1 MSYLKTYYCFLVMAV
16 MSINAAGQDR
26 IYNKENKVNDYE
38 VKEITPAYIK
48 YVDVKTPK
56 DYTSISLSN
65 VLFIFN
71 SIGNFLVVPH
81 LFDNESR
88 ADRFISNFLSKETNA
103 LSGSDKIITVKN
115 DLVICTVAIEG
126 EKNILYLQNDQQLA
140 IPRTD
145 VAMIIYKNG
154 RHKLLVNVNKCF
166 KVLSA
171 IQEKYYE
178 TVFPKAA
185 SPGSNMP
192 LFAGNVAFVSSVS
205 HQSNNNLHRVT
216 YKDSTLGTAP
226 VHQNDSK
233 RMGKSTLLLDSATM
247 ISLQGKALMN
257 IKELETYLKII
268 SDKDLDA
275 GQVNNAIEQALSL
288 FTTEDV
294 QVEVSSKNRT
304 KVQLFPV
311 KVYLNRLGFMKYSK
325 VQIEWYNV
333 QYVSKIRL
341 NPDNSYTGIIEV
353 QQRFTGILGDR
364 KVYEDITRKTVEI
377 VLKSYNVRKDGEN
390 VKEWEVFLGNIGIAI
405 NDTQ

>member
-1 MSYLKTYYCFLVMAV
+1 
-16 MSINAAGQDR
+16 
-26 IYNKENKVNDYE
+26 
-38 VKEITPAYIK
+38 
-48 YVDVKTPK
+48 
-56 DYTSISLSN
+56 
-65 VLFIFN
+65 
-71 SIGNFLVVPH
+71 
-81 LFDNESR
+81 
-88 ADRFISNFLSKETNA
+88 
-103 LSGSDKIITVKN
+103 
-115 DLVICTVAIEG
+115 
-126 EKNILYLQNDQQLA
+126 
-140 IPRTD
+140 
-145 VAMIIYKNG
+145 
-154 RHKLLVNVNKCF
+154 
-166 KVLSA
+166 
-171 IQEKYYE
+171 
-178 TVFPKAA
+178 
-185 SPGSNMP
+185 
-192 LFAGNVAFVSSVS
+192 
-205 HQSNNNLHRVT
+205 
-216 YKDSTLGTAP
+216 
-226 VHQNDSK
+226 
-233 RMGKSTLLLDSATM
+233 MGKSTLLLDSATM